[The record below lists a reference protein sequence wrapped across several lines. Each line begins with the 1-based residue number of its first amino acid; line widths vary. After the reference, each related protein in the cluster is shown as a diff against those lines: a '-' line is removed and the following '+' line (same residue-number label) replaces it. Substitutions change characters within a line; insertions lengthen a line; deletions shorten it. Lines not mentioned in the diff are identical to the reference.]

1 MPLSITTS
9 SDYLSLECNR
19 YLSILY
25 KIIGD
30 DLTELVRELLQH
42 SITDSQVEDFYNAV
56 RGQFKYRFTQREE
69 QLIISAAGT
78 GYQHLDITFL
88 LKLLRHCPRN
98 YFIEKQIASL
108 TSIRNELAH
117 LPNTEITQSQFD
129 SYFEKCCDIAS
140 ALEIYLNRPKSLVQ
154 KFQRIYEVNTS
165 SKEGRIDLQVERIK
179 YSLAE
184 LKSSEDIINNSEFNK
199 RLEFLEE
206 CICQID
212 RQTDERHRQVIYL
225 KKCAQ
230 QVKKKM
236 DSPEQAQCFLTAQGT
251 KPCIDSESL
260 KYRQEEYNNKTR
272 RDPVLDKTNVLLKK
286 VEEESCEGQTT
297 FKHTPPSYRLQPHL
311 ESLKACE
318 DFGIR
323 KCNER
328 NSSVIGTFE
337 HPLAFPTIKS
347 KSMDWISLNRLDPS
361 VVYLRSATNDRCKL
375 AHSSSS
381 YVGITENNSI
391 LVSQSPSVD
400 TVSQISVKERGANLS
415 QRKSEDGTL
424 LSTNKKEDHR
434 IRQLTNPQIKEGD
447 SLAKPHTHEGK
458 KLPTI
463 MNKNHNEYFSKPATE
478 RKITVAPEQRKAQLP
493 SRYFIPFTKT
503 VAYSKSAVVFPKNI
517 KNQFLTRQLS
527 KLHSCKTT
535 NEISMMAKRL
545 SGFPLNDKKLFEAVC
560 LLMRN
565 RYGTFFLE
573 KLQLYFASLKICFK
587 LS

>member
-30 DLTELVRELLQH
+30 DLTEL
-42 SITDSQVEDFYNAV
+42 
-56 RGQFKYRFTQREE
+56 
-69 QLIISAAGT
+69 
-78 GYQHLDITFL
+78 
-88 LKLLRHCPRN
+88 
-98 YFIEKQIASL
+98 
-108 TSIRNELAH
+108 
-117 LPNTEITQSQFD
+117 
-129 SYFEKCCDIAS
+129 CCDIAS
-140 ALEIYLNRPKSLVQ
+140 ALEKYLKRPKSLVQ

-165 SKEGRIDLQVERIK
+165 SKEGRIDLQ
-179 YSLAE
+179 
-184 LKSSEDIINNSEFNK
+184 EDIINNSEFNK

-236 DSPEQAQCFLTAQGT
+236 DSPEQAQCFFNRPSFVKTTSIPTYST

-272 RDPVLDKTNVLLKK
+272 RDPVLDKTNVLIKK
-286 VEEESCEGQTT
+286 VEDESCEGQTT
-297 FKHTPPSYRLQPHL
+297 FKHTRPSYRLQPHL

-337 HPLAFPTIKS
+337 HPIAFPTIKS
-347 KSMDWISLNRLDPS
+347 KSMDRRSLNRLDPS

-415 QRKSEDGTL
+415 QRKSQNGTS

-463 MNKNHNEYFSKPATE
+463 MNKNHNEYFSKPATK

-503 VAYSKSAVVFPKNI
+503 VAYSKV
-517 KNQFLTRQLS
+517 L
-527 KLHSCKTT
+527 
-535 NEISMMAKRL
+535 
-545 SGFPLNDKKLFEAVC
+545 LF
-560 LLMRN
+560 
-565 RYGTFFLE
+565 
-573 KLQLYFASLKICFK
+573 S
-587 LS
+587 